1 MHLKQHLILPSLI
14 ALMFAPT
21 VALAQDDGEFP
32 SARTIGNI
40 EAVATFHDAMPTGVT
55 VSEGGRI
62 FVNFPRWGDDV
73 PFTVAELR
81 DGRAVAYPNASIN
94 HGDTTQPEKTFLSV
108 QSVVAD
114 GRGRLWILD
123 TAAPNFS
130 APVRRGA
137 KLVAIDLASNRI
149 ERTYIFP
156 ENVIDETT
164 YVNDMR
170 FDFRVGKQGVAYVT
184 DSSPTGT
191 GGIIVLDLDSGQA
204 IKRLVGHHS
213 TSADR
218 SFTPI
223 VEGQRLMNRAPDG
236 TATPFTIA
244 SDGIA
249 LSPDGKTLYF
259 SPLSSRRLYS
269 VPTELLRNASID
281 DATLAKAV
289 EDLGD
294 KGASD
299 GLESDALGNVYAGDY
314 EHNAIHRRTPAGQWS
329 TLAADPRILWPDT
342 LSVGPDGFLYF
353 TANQLH
359 RQAGFNGGEDKRH
372 KPYVLFRTRVDA
384 LPAPT
389 R

>member
-1 MHLKQHLILPSLI
+1 MHPSKRSFLPGLI
-14 ALMFAPT
+14 ALMIAPI
-21 VALAQDDGEFP
+21 VALAQSHGDLP
-32 SARTIGNI
+32 SAQAIGSI

-55 VSEGGRI
+55 VSENGRI

-73 PFTVAELR
+73 PFTVAEVR
-81 DGRAVAYPNASIN
+81 DGRSFAYPDAAVNR
-94 HGDTTQPEKTFLSV
+94 GDVARPGETFLSV

-130 APVRRGA
+130 APVRGGA

-149 ERTYIFP
+149 ERTLIFP
-156 ENVIDETT
+156 SEVIDATT

-191 GGIIVLDLDSGQA
+191 GGIIVLDLDSGKA

-218 SFTPI
+218 AFVPI
-223 VEGQRLMNRAPDG
+223 VEGQQLMNRAPDG
-236 TATPFTIA
+236 ATAPFTIA

-249 LSPDGKTLYF
+249 LSPDGETLYY

-269 VPTELLRNASID
+269 VPTRLLR
-281 DATLAKAV
+281 DATISEASLASAV
-289 EDLGD
+289 GDLGD

-299 GLESDALGNVYAGDY
+299 GLESDALGNLYAGDY
-314 EHNAIHRRTPAGQWS
+314 EHNASTAAPPQASGRRS
-329 TLAADPRILWPDT
+329 PRIHA
-342 LSVGPDGFLYF
+342 SSGRILYRLGRMASC
-353 TANQLH
+353 TSRRISCTVKQPST
-359 RQAGFNGGEDKRH
+359 QA
-372 KPYVLFRTRVDA
+372 RTKGASPMSCSERA
-384 LPAPT
+384 
-389 R
+389 